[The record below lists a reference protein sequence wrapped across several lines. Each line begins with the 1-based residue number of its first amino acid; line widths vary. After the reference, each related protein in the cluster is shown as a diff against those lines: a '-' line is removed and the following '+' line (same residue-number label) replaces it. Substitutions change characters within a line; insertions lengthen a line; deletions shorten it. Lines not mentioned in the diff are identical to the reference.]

1 MAVLTRTLLS
11 GAWELTR
18 APLAEGPRGID
29 SPLRTGSTDGLPE
42 SVEVPGNLQVQLGFQ
57 DLWVDSTDLTSLNQ
71 SEWLYSRTFDLPAE
85 PGRHFLVFD
94 GIDYFCDVWVNGRWA
109 GHHEGAFSEWE
120 LEVTELLGRAGK
132 TNSVTLALSC
142 PWRVEGREFYLN
154 PSSAFGFVMKDSEY
168 MKGDLL
174 HFEWWRAALPF
185 GPWRDVW
192 LETRTG
198 VVLQRLSASTRRIA
212 AEAAE
217 VELHFEWWNG
227 SEQGEGVEV
236 VVSVVPE
243 AGEEEPTSF
252 RTTFEIPSGTSE
264 TGETVTITQ
273 PQLWWTWDQGEQNLY
288 RATATYEGGQTETV
302 FGIRE
307 LRRDPETLAYYLNG
321 RRLFLRGVW
330 YPFANIFSAVPSAQE
345 HWRDVEMLR
354 EGNSNHLVS
363 FTFVEKPAFYE
374 ACDRL
379 GILVF
384 QELPYYQG
392 GPVRVVDPS
401 YPRFREYWE
410 WSLGQVEN
418 IVKQLRGH
426 ASVVLWGAFAETR
439 KDNEWV
445 WADYTDYS
453 AEIEKVVTRVDPDA
467 IYHASFCDF
476 KETHIWEGGFPYGEF
491 WDHYGKNA
499 HYISEFGAISPPVV
513 ESIRELIPGEA
524 AWSEAAGR
532 AGRLQLPIDAVE
544 WTYRCA
550 FDYPGLTTTVARM
563 FRWADRE
570 PPTLERLVDAMQW
583 YQAFG
588 LQYCAETYR
597 RKRFADIG
605 GCRTWSYRDNL
616 PGLFF
621 TVVDTHQRP
630 KIGYFGLKAG
640 YEPVLLSLDEP
651 APLRV
656 LTAGSRFE
664 RELSLINDL
673 PRALEPTV
681 EVELFDVHG
690 RRLHEQSFVAAVG
703 PDSAVTRPLAI
714 DLPSESGAYLLRLS
728 ARDGATTA
736 VKTERWL
743 QVVGPVAERP
753 VRVLLLG
760 QTRYNAPFVEA
771 LSGVPGVELT
781 VLDEVNRDPQDPSWS
796 EGLGERFDVVW
807 YAGWDYGAHVFS
819 EQEWANVTAAV
830 HSGVG
835 FVHTGGQ
842 GSFHGGDGR
851 GALIDLTAL
860 DPALPV
866 SLRPHDGLWDRVP
879 EIDPGTAP
887 AELEVDLA
895 GFPYKGLS
903 RTEPRKGAVVHAT
916 IDGYPLLV
924 TGRYGDGRTAV
935 FTASLTPPLRLLPVG
950 DAMEEAGWEEPLQV
964 EPPWAREDIKAYGP
978 YWRGTQQLAL
988 GLLRHA
994 SGIAFRAGPQ
1004 ALAEELQRPLFEQ
1017 LAELKETSLEATVER
1032 AEWNDQAARTEGVVR
1047 VRNAGEVVA
1056 RLVRGSVRGPGSDWR
1071 FRDGFVDLLPGEE
1084 ALLRFETAAAV
1095 DTIEALKLRGQNTA
1109 TASVRLEVEPAIRA

>member
-1 MAVLTRTLLS
+1 MSAVTRTKLS
-11 GAWELTR
+11 GAWALAR
-18 APLAEGPRGID
+18 APLAKDPRGVE
-29 SPLRTGSTDGLPE
+29 SPLPAGSTDDLPE
-42 SVEVPGNLQVQLGFQ
+42 SVQVPGNLQVQLGFE
-57 DLWVDSTDLTSLNQ
+57 DLWLDTPELTNLNQ
-71 SEWLYSRTFDLPAE
+71 SEWLYSRTFASPAE
-85 PGRHFLVFD
+85 EGRHFLVFD

-109 GHHEGAFSEWE
+109 GRHEGAFSEWE
-120 LEVTELLGRAGK
+120 LEVTELLRPAGK
-132 TNSVTLALSC
+132 TNSVTVALSC

-174 HFEWWRAALPF
+174 HFEWWRAVLPF

-192 LETRTG
+192 LETRAG
-198 VVLQRLSASTRRIA
+198 VVLRRLSASTRGISA
-212 AEAAE
+212 DAAE

-227 SEQGEGVEV
+227 SEQAEQVEV
-236 VVSVVPE
+236 AVSVVPE
-243 AGEEEPTSF
+243 GGDEGSASF
-252 RTTFEIPSGTSE
+252 TTTFKVAAGTSE
-264 TGETVTITQ
+264 TSETVTI
-273 PQLWWTWDQGEQNLY
+273 PHPRLWWTWDQGEQNLY
-288 RATATYEGGQTETV
+288 RATATYEGGQTETA

-330 YPFANIFSAVPSAQE
+330 YPFANIFSAVPTAQE
-345 HWRDVEMLR
+345 HRRDVEMLR

-392 GPVRVVDPS
+392 GPVRAVDPA
-401 YPRFREYWE
+401 YPRLREYWE
-410 WSLGQVEN
+410 WSLDQVEN

-439 KDNEWV
+439 KDNKWV

-453 AEIEKVVTRVDPDA
+453 AAIEEVVTRVDPDA

-491 WDHYGKNA
+491 WDHYERNA

-524 AWSEAAGR
+524 AWSDEAGR
-532 AGRLQLPIDAVE
+532 DGRLQLPIDARE

-640 YEPVLLSLDEP
+640 YEPLLLSLDEP

-664 RELSLINDL
+664 RELWLINDL
-673 PRALEPTV
+673 PRPLKPTV
-681 EVELFDVHG
+681 AVELFDVHG
-690 RRLHEQSFVAAVG
+690 HRLHKHTFAAAVG
-703 PDSAVTRPLAI
+703 PDSAVTRPLAVE
-714 DLPSESGAYLLRLS
+714 LPSESGAYLLRLS
-728 ARDGATTA
+728 GRDGETTA

-743 QVVGPVAERP
+743 QVVEPVAECT

-760 QTRYNAPFVEA
+760 QSRYNAPFVEA
-771 LSGVPGVELT
+771 LAGVPGVELT
-781 VLDEVNRDPQDPSWS
+781 ALDETNRDPQDPAWS
-796 EGLGERFDVVW
+796 EGLGERFDVLW

-819 EQEWANVTAAV
+819 GQEWANVAAAV
-830 HSGVG
+830 RSGLG

-851 GALIDLTAL
+851 GALIDLTPL

-866 SLRPHDGLWDRVP
+866 SLEPHDGLWDQVP
-879 EIDPGTAP
+879 DIDLGTAP
-887 AELEVDLA
+887 AELEVELD
-895 GFPYKGLS
+895 GFPYRGLS
-903 RTEPRKGAVVHAT
+903 RTELREGGVVHAT
-916 IDGYPLLV
+916 IGGYPLLV
-924 TGRYGDGRTAV
+924 TGGYGDGRTAV

-964 EPPWAREDIKAYGP
+964 EPHWTRADIKAYGP
-978 YWRGTQQLAL
+978 YWRGTLQLAL

-994 SGIAFRAGPQ
+994 SGIPFRAGPQ
-1004 ALAEELQRPLFEQ
+1004 ALVEELQRPLFEQ
-1017 LAELKETSLEATVER
+1017 LAELAPTSLEVSVER
-1032 AEWNDQAARTEGVVR
+1032 AEWDEETAQTAGAVR
-1047 VRNAGEVVA
+1047 VRNAGPVVA

-1084 ALLRFETAAAV
+1084 ALLRFETTATPDEV
-1095 DTIEALKLRGQNTA
+1095 EALELRGQN
-1109 TASVRLEVEPAIRA
+1109 ASPARVQLTVEPAIPA